1 MGKGFKMS
9 IDICC
14 KCDQPVDTD
23 FDGDCYIPDPR
34 HPIKGGWDSC
44 YCERCREIYFQEQED
59 ESDAADAA
67 CAEAERREETLN
79 EMKLKLKEH
88 FR

>member
-1 MGKGFKMS
+1 MS

-14 KCDQPVDTD
+14 KCDAPVDTD

-44 YCERCREIYFQEQED
+44 YCERCREIYFQEQEAKQD
-59 ESDAADAA
+59 KADK
-67 CAEAERREETLN
+67 AENNYSLD